1 MTTADAPASR
11 PAIKSL
17 TSMMF
22 SFSPERQELFARLSG
37 DYNPIHMDRVACRR
51 LIHGQPVVHGV
62 HGLLWALNGWLE
74 TEVNRIRVTRL
85 SVKFRSP
92 CFVGKVP
99 QVAVTSQGD
108 RAAKL
113 AVMVDGSKMLVAT
126 VEWQGGTT
134 ADLPIP
140 ASSTEEVVCR
150 RPSLSEMRQLSG
162 EIPLVLDR
170 PLTKVLFP
178 NVERCLAAEQ
188 VAVLLATS
196 RLVGMEVPGRNSIFG
211 GMELEALENS
221 QQPLLTYRVKGYDA
235 RLSLVTIRVDGPGL
249 SGFVSALLRP
259 EPKRQRTPD
268 GLRKLVPAALFRGER
283 ALVIGGS
290 RGLGEVAAKVLALGG
305 ADVRLTYHQGT
316 TDAENVVSEI
326 VANGGV
332 AECFAY
338 DALGAPAV
346 LTSQV
351 RDWEPTTLCYFATPY
366 IEPGSKG
373 RFASE
378 KFAKFCEY
386 YVRGF
391 HDAFQAVRGPRLRSI
406 LYPSS
411 SLLDEN
417 PSIFAEY
424 IAAKAAGEA
433 LCRVL
438 ERTNPGVRICT
449 PRLGRLATDQTAS
462 ILDEE
467 VPDAAETIA
476 NVLLEMRA
484 SRRSAG

>member
-1 MTTADAPASR
+1 
-11 PAIKSL
+11 
-17 TSMMF
+17 MMF
-22 SFSPERQELFARLSG
+22 SCSPERQELFARLSG
-37 DYNPIHMDRVACRR
+37 DYNPIHTDPVACRR

-62 HGLLWALNGWLE
+62 HALLWAFNVWLE
-74 TEVNRIRVTRL
+74 AEVDRVRISRL

-99 QVAVTSQGD
+99 HVAVIPQGD

-113 AVMVDGSKMLVAT
+113 SVTVDGSKMLVAT
-126 VEWQGGTT
+126 VEWQRATT
-134 ADLPIP
+134 SALDLP
-140 ASSTEEVVCR
+140 ALSAEGVVCR
-150 RPSLSEMRQLSG
+150 SPSIPEMRKLGG

-170 PLTKVLFP
+170 PLEKMLFP

-188 VAVLLATS
+188 VAVFLATS

-211 GMELEALENS
+211 GMELEAVENS
-221 QQPLLTYRVKGYDA
+221 LQPRLAYRVEGYDE
-235 RLSLVTIRVDGPGL
+235 RLSLVTLKVDGPNL
-249 SGFVSALLRP
+249 SGLVTALLRP
-259 EPKRQRTPD
+259 EPRRQKTVSD
-268 GLRKLVPAALFRGER
+268 LRRLVPADVFRSER

-290 RGLGEVAAKVLALGG
+290 RGLGEVAAKVFALGG
-305 ADVRLTYHQGT
+305 AEVRLTYHQGA

-338 DALGAPAV
+338 DALGDAAD
-346 LTSQV
+346 LLSRV
-351 RDWEPTTLCYFATPY
+351 REWEPTTLCYFATPY
-366 IEPGSKG
+366 IEPGLKG
-373 RFASE
+373 RFANE
-378 KFAKFCEY
+378 KFARFAEY

-391 HDAFQAVRGPRLRSI
+391 HDAFQGVRGPELRSI

-411 SLLDEN
+411 SLLDDN

-438 ERTNPGVRICT
+438 EQTNPGVRICT
-449 PRLGRLATDQTAS
+449 PRLPRLATDQTAS
-462 ILDEE
+462 ILDEV

-476 NVLLEMRA
+476 NVLIEMHG
-484 SRRSAG
+484 SRRPPG